1 MDALNEQDW
10 RRLLQ
15 TIRRGRCILLLGPGV
30 AVAPDDDQHIPLT
43 TRLARSLA
51 GQLPAADV
59 CDSNNLSHV
68 AQLYYQDPNF
78 SRIDLE
84 SAVKDFYAPFEQET
98 TPLHQELAQLP
109 FTLCVNT
116 AFDRF
121 FLNALRAADKTPVY
135 DYYHFRKGRDSP
147 LASIDPTYFNDP
159 LRPVVYDLYGSRDD
173 EESLVLS
180 ENDLLEFLVKVI
192 QNAPP
197 LPAFIKARFS
207 DPNASFLFLG
217 FGFRHWYVRILLH
230 ILQAQRHQNPSLAL
244 EDAGFFKHPEQ
255 RQIVIFFEKE
265 HRIAFRQ
272 QDCER
277 FAAELRQRFADSGG
291 AAPQPAPALPEDAP
305 RVFLC
310 HSHQNREAVVKLGE
324 SLQARGIA
332 IWLDRQNLR
341 GGDDWDRLI
350 PDVIKKQVDYVVV
363 AQSKGLAERVESY
376 CYKEIKTALARQA
389 SFAEGIRFVIP
400 LQLDAGI
407 LLPELTGLQSVD
419 LTVAQ
424 GIQEL
429 VQTIQEDW
437 SRRGR
442 RRGL

>member
-1 MDALNEQDW
+1 M
-10 RRLLQ
+10 
-15 TIRRGRCILLLGPGV
+15 
-30 AVAPDDDQHIPLT
+30 
-43 TRLARSLA
+43 
-51 GQLPAADV
+51 
-59 CDSNNLSHV
+59 
-68 AQLYYQDPNF
+68 
-78 SRIDLE
+78 
-84 SAVKDFYAPFEQET
+84 
-98 TPLHQELAQLP
+98 
-109 FTLCVNT
+109 
-116 AFDRF
+116 
-121 FLNALRAADKTPVY
+121 
-135 DYYHFRKGRDSP
+135 
-147 LASIDPTYFNDP
+147 
-159 LRPVVYDLYGSRDD
+159 
-173 EESLVLS
+173 LS

-277 FAAELRQRFADSGG
+277 FAAELRQRFAESGG
-291 AAPQPAPALPEDAP
+291 AAPPPAPTLPEDAP

-310 HSHQNREAVVKLGE
+310 HSHQDREAVIRLGE
-324 SLQARGIA
+324 SLQTQGIA
-332 IWLDRQNLR
+332 IWLDRDNLR

-376 CYKEIKTALARQA
+376 CYKEIKTALERQA

-400 LQLDAGI
+400 LQLDADV
-407 LLPELTGLQSVD
+407 LLPELTRLQSVD
-419 LTVAQ
+419 LTAPQ
-424 GIQEL
+424 GLQEL
-429 VQTIQEDW
+429 AQAIQEDW

-442 RRGL
+442 RRTV